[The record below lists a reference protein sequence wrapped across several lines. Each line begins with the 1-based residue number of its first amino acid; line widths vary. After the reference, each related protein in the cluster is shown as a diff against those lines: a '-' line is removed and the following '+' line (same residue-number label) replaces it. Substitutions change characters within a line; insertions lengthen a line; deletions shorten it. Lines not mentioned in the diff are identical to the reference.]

1 MVKGLNSLS
10 STDNKNGKVMSKYD
24 IDKKYRLTQQA
35 KKKEKQQKELLED
48 LPTGIIL
55 DPDY

>member
-35 KKKEKQQKELLED
+35 KKKE
-48 LPTGIIL
+48 
-55 DPDY
+55 